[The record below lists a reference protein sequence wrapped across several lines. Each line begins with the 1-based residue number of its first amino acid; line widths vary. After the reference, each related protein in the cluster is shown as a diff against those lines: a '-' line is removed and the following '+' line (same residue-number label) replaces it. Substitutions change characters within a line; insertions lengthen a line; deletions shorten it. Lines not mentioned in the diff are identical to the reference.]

1 MLVVV
6 VVVIIM
12 PLLTLIGRI
21 SLIQSLNMHSLISYS
36 MLDPMLEPENPY
48 VDLRKMVLMP
58 VLKLLT
64 F

>member
-12 PLLTLIGRI
+12 TLLTLIGRI

-36 MLDPMLEPENPY
+36 MLDLN
-48 VDLRKMVLMP
+48 
-58 VLKLLT
+58 LKIHMWI
-64 F
+64 